1 MEEINRMNY
10 PKLEINLRKLEHNAR
25 LEVQK
30 LTKYGVTVMGVNK
43 VFNGLS
49 ETASAIIRAGIDVVA
64 ESRVSN
70 LKKLQHLP
78 CQKCLLRTPSP
89 SEIEEVVRYA
99 DISLNSEA
107 AVIQSLSR
115 EAVKQK
121 TIHHVLLMV
130 DMGDIREGIWFE
142 NREYLEK
149 TVKQTLEL
157 PNLELYGLGTNFSC
171 YGSVSPT
178 VENGKM
184 FVRIARELEAKFGI
198 RFKYISG
205 GNGTSYHLIDKGTWP
220 EGINH
225 LRVGALHEF
234 GIDYVD
240 IRYVNGFYHSNMDVN
255 RVVSNLYTLTAEI
268 IEANRKPTVP
278 FGELGTDTFM
288 KSKTFVDRGERKRA
302 LLALGFQDVISENI
316 WPVDPKIE
324 ILGQTFDH
332 TIVDIENSE
341 KDYRVGDL
349 IAFEVDYT
357 GLLAAC
363 TSESIET
370 VFVTD

>member
-1 MEEINRMNY
+1 MNY
-10 PKLEINLRKLEHNAR
+10 PRLEINLRKLEHNAR
-25 LEVQK
+25 LLVKK
-30 LTKYGVTVMGVNK
+30 LAKNGVTVMGVNK

-49 ETASAIIRAGIDVVA
+49 ETASAMIRAGVDVVA

-70 LKKLQHLP
+70 LKKLQHLA

-89 SEIEEVVRYA
+89 SEIEQVVKYA
-99 DISLNSEA
+99 DISLNSEV

-121 TIHHVLLMV
+121 KTHQVLLMV
-130 DMGDIREGIWFE
+130 DMGDIREGIWFK

-149 TVKQTLEL
+149 AVKQTLEL
-157 PNLELYGLGTNFSC
+157 PNLELYGIGTNFGC
-171 YGSVSPT
+171 YGTVNPT
-178 VENGKM
+178 VENGRM

-205 GNGTSYHLIDKGTWP
+205 GNGTSYYLIEKGTLP

-225 LRVGALHEF
+225 LRVGALLAF
-234 GIDYVD
+234 GIDYVN

-255 RVVSNLYTLTAEI
+255 RVVSNLYTLKAEI
-268 IEANRKPTVP
+268 IEVNRKPTVP
-278 FGELGTDTFM
+278 FGELGTDAFM

-302 LLALGFQDVISENI
+302 LLALGYQDVSSENI

-324 ILGQTFDH
+324 ILGRSFDH
-332 TIVDIENSE
+332 TIVDIEDSE
-341 KDYRVGDL
+341 KDYQVGDH
-349 IAFEVDYT
+349 IAFEIDYT
-357 GLLAAC
+357 ALLAAC
-363 TSESIET
+363 NSESMNII
-370 VFVTD
+370 FVRD